1 MTNLQ
6 GIGPALGNPTGAVGL
21 LLVVFTDN
29 QRVPAVARMLLNPSI
44 GIISSWERPVIV
56 PMPYPVVLV
65 GFQKMPAFWLVWIRI
80 KDHKYGH

>member
-6 GIGPALGNPTGAVGL
+6 GIGPALGNPAGAGGL
-21 LLVVFTDN
+21 LLVVFTDDH
-29 QRVPAVARMLLNPSI
+29 RAPANACILLNPRI
-44 GIISSWERPVIV
+44 CGSSSGERPVIV
-56 PMPYPVVLV
+56 PMPCPVVLV